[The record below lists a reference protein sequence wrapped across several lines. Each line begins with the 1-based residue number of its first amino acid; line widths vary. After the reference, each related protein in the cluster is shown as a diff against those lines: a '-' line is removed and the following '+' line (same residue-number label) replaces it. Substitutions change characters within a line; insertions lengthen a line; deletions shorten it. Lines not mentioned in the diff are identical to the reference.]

1 MAAVW
6 KLSVKIKMWLFS
18 YKSETF
24 QTNESEAVGNEKSTI
39 EVYCTGG
46 AIKWREKKVSWMNI
60 IRDSTL
66 KPVGY
71 CCTKLKKLGAD
82 GGIKMWSFER
92 NTQVWLEV

>member
-1 MAAVW
+1 
-6 KLSVKIKMWLFS
+6 
-18 YKSETF
+18 
-24 QTNESEAVGNEKSTI
+24 
-39 EVYCTGG
+39 
-46 AIKWREKKVSWMNI
+46 MNI

-92 NTQVWLEV
+92 NTQV